1 MPRDGTNIDFVPLR
15 LPLDQENSITDSCF
29 ALRILKIEF
38 LYLHYTFVVQIGFS
52 THLRRKRLLS
62 KSLTFYLCY
71 KASFVGRVD
80 LFRDDLVRSL
90 GRLWEPKP
98 PKITF
103 YRTREKSAHQ
113 RTVIDYF
120 LRVAEGLLAQTG
132 GFTVVGHARGFR
144 VAGDATQ
151 MVCHDSRRNLGRWVK
166 SGCHRGKARFVLVH
180 TQSVSLISLVYDLA
194 AQMPLGP
201 VLTALTRGHWSAD
214 TVCNQPDDAFP
225 LYCEKV
231 HAYWNY
237 DVHHKIKA
245 VHPARLDIQEK
256 EQFVEGYAT
265 ISYDK
270 KMPSLHVN

>member
-1 MPRDGTNIDFVPLR
+1 M
-15 LPLDQENSITDSCF
+15 
-29 ALRILKIEF
+29 
-38 LYLHYTFVVQIGFS
+38 
-52 THLRRKRLLS
+52 
-62 KSLTFYLCY
+62 TFYLCY

-120 LRVAEGLLAQTG
+120 LRVAERLLAQTG
-132 GFTVVGHARGFR
+132 GFTVAGRARGFR

-166 SGCHRGKARFVLVH
+166 LGCHRGKARFVLVH

-214 TVCNQPDDAFP
+214 RVQQQSRTMRFP
-225 LYCEKV
+225 CIARKYMPIGTTM
-231 HAYWNY
+231 YT
-237 DVHHKIKA
+237 IK
-245 VHPARLDIQEK
+245 
-256 EQFVEGYAT
+256 
-265 ISYDK
+265 
-270 KMPSLHVN
+270 